1 MLVRKPEKLIRVA
14 CFATPRAHASALYGG
29 FDILSATNRF
39 HVPDNEPNVG
49 FEPII
54 VSADGKDVTGWHGR
68 RIIVDASIHDV
79 GKVDAIYIPAIGDVN
94 EVPAPQPHRVI
105 EWLQMNYDEN
115 SIIAA
120 ACSGGCLLAEAG
132 LLVGEKATTHWA
144 WVNEF
149 RELYPDVVLH
159 ERRALVFSG
168 PGHRIITAG
177 GGSLW
182 TDLML
187 YLVSRHLGHELAVQ
201 LAKFYMI
208 DWGRND
214 QRVYAQLE
222 AKRQH
227 HDMQISAAQAAISNN
242 LTDRNVLTLARMASN
257 LPDRTFERRFKASSG
272 MTPRS
277 YVQQMRVEA
286 AKKLLENT
294 NLQVD
299 SLASEVG
306 YEDPSSFRR
315 LFVRLVGVPPGEYR
329 RRFGM
334 QWKLDS

>member
-14 CFATPRAHASALYGG
+14 CFATSRAHASALYGG
-29 FDILSATNRF
+29 FDILSGATNSF
-39 HVPDNEPNVG
+39 QVSENEPVVA

-54 VSADGKDVTGWHGR
+54 VSNDGKDVTGWHDR
-68 RIIVDASIHDV
+68 RIVVDASIDDV
-79 GKVDAIYIPAIGDVN
+79 GTVDAIYIPAIGDVN
-94 EVPAPQPHRVI
+94 EVPAPQPHHVL
-105 EWLQMNYDEN
+105 EWLRKNYAEN

-144 WVNEF
+144 WANEF

-187 YLVSRHLGHELAVQ
+187 YLVSRHLGHEVAVQ
-201 LAKFYMI
+201 LAKFYLV

-242 LTDRNVLTLARMASN
+242 LTDRSVLSLARLASN

-272 MTPRS
+272 MTPRA

-286 AKKLLENT
+286 ATTFCKN
-294 NLQVD
+294 
-299 SLASEVG
+299 
-306 YEDPSSFRR
+306 
-315 LFVRLVGVPPGEYR
+315 
-329 RRFGM
+329 
-334 QWKLDS
+334 